1 MSEASIEGWAKMVKD
16 SYEYLDKF
24 KIWIATNDVNKIIQA
39 AVKAGLSDEKVV
51 ALINEQKEQL

>member
-1 MSEASIEGWAKMVKD
+1 MSEASIEDWAKMVKD
-16 SYEYLDKF
+16 SYEYLDKL
-24 KIWIATNDVNKIIQA
+24 KIWIVTNDVNKIIQA